1 MLTLALT
8 AALGSGARH
17 LERKPEAPVPPGI
30 TLGATG
36 RDLYGRRLDPVIDCG
51 HIALQRVM
59 DAGVDHCESL
69 ELHPEVGVP
78 HALENAL
85 GAVAASCDHLR
96 TLRFGGGPHLRG
108 IGDAGVRL
116 LAGARG
122 PLRNC
127 PVLTHLD
134 VGRSGLSDD
143 AMAPLF
149 AALAVSNVTYVD
161 LASNQIGRAG
171 AEEIEKVLEKNISLL
186 ELNLADNWLKIM
198 GAKAIGRAVSRNPP
212 LRRLSLRR
220 NLIFDK
226 GCDYLGEALR
236 TNTHLRRLN
245 LAANGIIGCDK
256 LVASMNASALT
267 ALDLGHNERNATH
280 NSALAADLA
289 AALVT
294 NAALRELHLGHMW
307 VGPEGA
313 AAFAAPLAANHSG
326 LEVLH
331 LGMVGPGPDG
341 AVAHGGA
348 LKANRRLRT
357 LRMATHHQGFYEVGA
372 IGVAALEEGLAEN
385 DHLTMLQLGLE
396 RPYSK
401 HPLDAIAIEASLSK
415 IHDHLEHNRHHERRR
430 QYDDHTAAT
439 GAPNRHHDHHRA
451 PMDHF
456 ACDARTGTCEAMDAS
471 EKWARARAANL
482 HDRDDDAAVSGVW
495 VPKGGRLP
503 TWLADA
509 PPPPSAA
516 GGDGGGGSWVPGTY
530 AAFHGESECWHC
542 VLPFKGA

>member
-1 MLTLALT
+1 
-8 AALGSGARH
+8 
-17 LERKPEAPVPPGI
+17 
-30 TLGATG
+30 
-36 RDLYGRRLDPVIDCG
+36 
-51 HIALQRVM
+51 
-59 DAGVDHCESL
+59 
-69 ELHPEVGVP
+69 
-78 HALENAL
+78 
-85 GAVAASCDHLR
+85 
-96 TLRFGGGPHLRG
+96 
-108 IGDAGVRL
+108 
-116 LAGARG
+116 
-122 PLRNC
+122 
-127 PVLTHLD
+127 
-134 VGRSGLSDD
+134 
-143 AMAPLF
+143 
-149 AALAVSNVTYVD
+149 
-161 LASNQIGRAG
+161 
-171 AEEIEKVLEKNISLL
+171 
-186 ELNLADNWLKIM
+186 
-198 GAKAIGRAVSRNPP
+198 
-212 LRRLSLRR
+212 
-220 NLIFDK
+220 
-226 GCDYLGEALR
+226 
-236 TNTHLRRLN
+236 
-245 LAANGIIGCDK
+245 
-256 LVASMNASALT
+256 MNASALT

-289 AALVT
+289 AALVS
-294 NAALRELHLGHMW
+294 NAALRERPGPH
-307 VGPEGA
+307 VGRPRGRRRLRGA
-313 AAFAAPLAANHSG
+313 AAANHSG

-341 AVAHGGA
+341 AVALGGA

-357 LRMATHHQGFYEVGA
+357 LRMATHHQGFFEVGA
-372 IGVAALEEGLAEN
+372 VGVAALEEGLAEN

-516 GGDGGGGSWVPGTY
+516 GADGGGGSWVPGTY
-530 AAFHGESECWHC
+530 AAFHGER
-542 VLPFKGA
+542 VLALRAAVQGGIDRRELER